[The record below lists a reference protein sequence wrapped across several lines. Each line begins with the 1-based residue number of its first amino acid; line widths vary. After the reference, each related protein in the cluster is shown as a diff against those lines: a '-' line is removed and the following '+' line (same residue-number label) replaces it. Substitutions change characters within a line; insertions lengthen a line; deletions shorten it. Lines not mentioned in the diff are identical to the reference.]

1 MSDKRTSWTTSI
13 VVGTII
19 ALIGILTGLYIAD
32 NARQQL
38 AAAAEQSVE
47 GQETV
52 TSTVEVPA
60 TQPAPTALEELPPL
74 DPMEPEP
81 EVPAVVEEETVVNTP
96 TESPAEEPVAA
107 PQEPEQDDFEEVT
120 PEELEDL
127 STEDTEDTELSR

>member
-38 AAAAEQSVE
+38 AAATEQPE
-47 GQETV
+47 EQEMV
-52 TSTVEVPA
+52 TDKKEDPAPLPA
-60 TQPAPTALEELPPL
+60 TTLDELPPL

-81 EVPAVVEEETVVNTP
+81 EVPAVVEEEPVVP
-96 TESPAEEPVAA
+96 TQPETPAEEPVAT
-107 PQEPEQDDFEEVT
+107 PQESEQDDFEEVT
-120 PEELEDL
+120 PEELEEI
-127 STEDTEDTELSR
+127 STDDVDNTDDTEL

>member
-52 TSTVEVPA
+52 TSTVEAPA

-74 DPMEPEP
+74 DPMEPVP
-81 EVPAVVEEETVVNTP
+81 EVPAVVEEETVVTTP
-96 TESPAEEPVAA
+96 AESPVEEPVAT